1 VMGSCTYSGGV
12 ICCY

>member
-1 VMGSCTYSGGV
+1 MGSCTYSGGV